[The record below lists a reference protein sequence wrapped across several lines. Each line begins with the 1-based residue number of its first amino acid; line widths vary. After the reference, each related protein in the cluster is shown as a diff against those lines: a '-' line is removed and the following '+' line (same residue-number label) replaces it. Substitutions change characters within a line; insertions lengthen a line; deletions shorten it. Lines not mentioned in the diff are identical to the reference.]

1 MHDTDHDL
9 VHNERIGY
17 YSNTSMWTERI
28 HIMHTL
34 VVRSVSI
41 LHEFLAIVVHVLRR
55 WEIQQARLRAFL

>member
-17 YSNTSMWTERI
+17 YSNMWTERI

-34 VVRSVSI
+34 ASSSTFSIHTVRIPSYFSTCTT
-41 LHEFLAIVVHVLRR
+41 
-55 WEIQQARLRAFL
+55 

>member
-34 VVRSVSI
+34 VVRT
-41 LHEFLAIVVHVLRR
+41 LEYF
-55 WEIQQARLRAFL
+55 